1 MNIEYVFKICD
12 TSWIMLDNLGWAWN
26 LIQLLS
32 GWLAADCWLAAKAAM
47 GPDRCP
53 QIVDMAAE
61 SATAEH

>member
-1 MNIEYVFKICD
+1 
-12 TSWIMLDNLGWAWN
+12 MLDNLGWAWN